1 MRLSKPV
8 RWILYALGGLFAGL
22 FLILFFL
29 AFVRISIDLSS
40 YKGAV
45 EKAVSLAIDRTV
57 KVDDKI
63 AVTTSLRPIFSL
75 EGLRIHNPEGFQ
87 EGDFLNVKTAEVQ
100 VQVLPL
106 LLGKLKISK
115 FSVKGLSVNL
125 IENKAGG
132 VNWIFQPPAESK
144 PDVSPKPEADA
155 KEAPLELTSDSLVL
169 SRLVLEDILVDF
181 RRPEMTE
188 SLQFNI
194 AQCSG
199 TMLPGKPLVL
209 SMEGKL
215 LKEPFITQV
224 EVGSLQE
231 LLEDNRSWMNI
242 KTEIAQTR
250 FEFEGTFDLAL
261 ALKSLKLKA
270 AVTGDRLD
278 SLNGLLNLDLPP
290 LKTYSASA
298 QLTVNESRRDLS
310 DFDIQ
315 IGQSKLTGKLTAD
328 FSKTRPDVVIELSAP
343 LIQLNDFDTGDWSP
357 EGSNTAEPV
366 DKAKE
371 KKDTDPGADQDKTAA
386 PDDTVDELLSAEV
399 LERVNVRM
407 NVRAQKVKSGSDE
420 LGSGSLTATLKD
432 GHFSI
437 DPVKLNIP
445 GGSFSV
451 AAFLFPD
458 KKAPQASIRA
468 QMENFDFGVLVRR
481 ANPKADMGGI
491 INLDVDLKSA
501 ADSFDALMAN
511 GNGYFDFSGRLKN
524 LKAGIIDL
532 WAVNLIAAIATT
544 KDDQASKINCVVG
557 RWTLQDGILKP
568 DVFLIDTTKIRICG
582 KGRVDFKK
590 EQIDLKMAPAA
601 KKPEFFSLATPMQ
614 VNGKFADFGVGVQP
628 GGLAGTVIS
637 FITSPLHV
645 PVRRLFGQKLPAD
658 GADVCSMGIGLSNR
672 SQKTPAGCK

>member
-8 RWILYALGGLFAGL
+8 RWILYAFGGLFAGL
-22 FLILFFL
+22 FLILLFL
-29 AFVRISIDLSS
+29 AVFRISIDLTRH
-40 YKGAV
+40 KGTV
-45 EKAVSLAIDRTV
+45 EKAVSLAIGRNI

-63 AVTTSLRPIFSL
+63 AVTTSLHPIFSL
-75 EGLRIHNPEGFQ
+75 EGLRILNPEAFQ
-87 EGDFLNVKTAEVQ
+87 EGDFLKMKTAEVQ

-115 FSVKGLSVNL
+115 FSVKGLSVML
-125 IENKAGG
+125 IENKAGD
-132 VNWIFQPPAESK
+132 VNWVFQPPDESK
-144 PDVSPKPEADA
+144 PEVSPKTEADA
-155 KEAPLELTSDSLVL
+155 EEDPLELASDSLVL
-169 SRLVLEDILVDF
+169 TRLVLEDISVDF
-181 RRPEMTE
+181 RRPGMTE
-188 SLQFNI
+188 SLQLKI
-194 AQCSG
+194 AECSG

-209 SMEGKL
+209 SMQGML
-215 LKEPFITQV
+215 LAEPFTSQV

-242 KTEIAQTR
+242 ETEIAQTR
-250 FEFEGTFDLAL
+250 FQFEGTLDLAL

-270 AVTGDRLD
+270 SVTGARLD
-278 SLNGLLNLDLPP
+278 TLNGLLNLDLPP

-298 QLTVNESRRDLS
+298 QLTVSESRQDLS

-328 FSKTRPDVVIELSAP
+328 FSKARPDVVIALSAP
-343 LIQLNDFDTGDWSP
+343 LIQLKDFDTGDWSP
-357 EGSNTAEPV
+357 EGSNTAEPM
-366 DKAKE
+366 DKAEE
-371 KKDTDPGADQDKTAA
+371 KKDTDPGAAQDKMAV
-386 PDDTVDELLSAEV
+386 PDDAIDELLSAEV
-399 LERVNVRM
+399 LKRVNVRM
-407 NVRAQKVKSGSDE
+407 NIKAQKVKSGSDE
-420 LGSGSLTATLKD
+420 LGSGSLTATLKN

-437 DPVKLNIP
+437 NPVKLNIP

-451 AAFLFPD
+451 AASLYPN
-458 KKAPQASIRA
+458 KKAPQASIR
-468 QMENFDFGVLVRR
+468 MLIENFDFGVPVRR

-501 ADSFDALMAN
+501 ANSFDMLMAN
-511 GNGYFDFSGRLKN
+511 GNGYFDFSGRLEN
-524 LKAGIIDL
+524 LEAGIIDL
-532 WAVNLIAAIATT
+532 WAVNLIAAIATS

-557 RWTLQDGILKP
+557 RWTMQDGILKP

-637 FITSPLHV
+637 FIASPVHV

-658 GADVCSMGIGLSNR
+658 GADVCRMGIGPSNR